1 MKKIKLGTF
10 HVGRLK
16 RWDRT
21 RLILI
26 ALLAI
31 ISSAPALAQS
41 DAEREV
47 LKLNKE
53 YEEIVRARGDA

>member
-1 MKKIKLGTF
+1 MGQDEADF
-10 HVGRLK
+10 
-16 RWDRT
+16 DRT
-21 RLILI
+21 AGNHLT
-26 ALLAI
+26 
-31 ISSAPALAQS
+31 PALAQS